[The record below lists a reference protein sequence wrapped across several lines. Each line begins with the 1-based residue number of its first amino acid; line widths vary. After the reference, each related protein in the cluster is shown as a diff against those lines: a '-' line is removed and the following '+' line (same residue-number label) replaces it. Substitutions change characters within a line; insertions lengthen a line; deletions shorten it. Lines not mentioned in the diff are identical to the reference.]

1 MFHDRKEAA
10 LLLVTKLRKYKDED
24 CIVLGIPRGGVPV
37 AYIIAKE
44 LNLPLDIVLTR
55 KIGHPMNKEYAIGA
69 ASIDDYFIED
79 EEEYVTDEYIK
90 ETVKLVQNRLKEM
103 QVKFKGSSE
112 ILDVKDKLVLI
123 VDDGIATGNTIIA
136 AIRLLRKS
144 IPNKIIVAVPVS
156 SSSAMERIS
165 KEADEVIS
173 ILVPYD
179 FHGVG
184 QFYESFETVSDEE
197 VKNYLNSSFNNIKQ

>member
-1 MFHDRKEAA
+1 
-10 LLLVTKLRKYKDED
+10 
-24 CIVLGIPRGGVPV
+24 
-37 AYIIAKE
+37 
-44 LNLPLDIVLTR
+44 
-55 KIGHPMNKEYAIGA
+55 
-69 ASIDDYFIED
+69 
-79 EEEYVTDEYIK
+79 
-90 ETVKLVQNRLKEM
+90 M

-112 ILDVKDKLVLI
+112 ILELKGKTVII

-156 SSSAMERIS
+156 SSSAIERIS

-184 QFYESFETVSDEE
+184 QFYESFDTVSDEE
-197 VKNYLNSSFNNIKQ
+197 VKKYLTNSIYNIKH

>member
-10 LLLVTKLRKYKDED
+10 LLLVTKLKKYKNED

-69 ASIDDYFIED
+69 ASIDDYFIE

-90 ETVKLVQNRLKEM
+90 EIVKLVQDRLKEM

-112 ILDVKDKLVLI
+112 NLELKGKTVII

-156 SSSAMERIS
+156 SSSAIERIS

-184 QFYESFETVSDEE
+184 QFYESFETVRDEE
-197 VKNYLNSSFNNIKQ
+197 VKKYLTSSFNNIKQ

>member
-10 LLLVTKLRKYKDED
+10 LLLVTKLKKYKNED

-69 ASIDDYFIED
+69 ASIDDYFIE

>member
-24 CIVLGIPRGGVPV
+24 CIVVGIPRGGVPV

-69 ASIDDYFIED
+69 ASIDDYFIE

-90 ETVKLVQNRLKEM
+90 EIVKLVQDRLKEM

-112 ILDVKDKLVLI
+112 NLELKGKTVII

>member
-10 LLLVTKLRKYKDED
+10 LLLVTKLKKYKNED

-69 ASIDDYFIED
+69 ASIDDYFIE

-112 ILDVKDKLVLI
+112 ILELKGKTVII

-156 SSSAMERIS
+156 SSSAIERIS

-184 QFYESFETVSDEE
+184 QFYESFETVRDEE
-197 VKNYLNSSFNNIKQ
+197 VKKYLTSSFNNIKQ